1 MAEKKRRSRRSW
13 GTIKK
18 LQSGNFRPEYTH
30 EYDGI
35 RRVYSSAE
43 HGAPAT
49 FSTKLDA
56 DHWLSTIRRSI
67 ELGTW
72 TPPGTKQDHGG
83 VTVRDHATRWLAERR
98 LKPTTREDYGDMLRL
113 FVYPVLGDLKLTAV
127 TPQTV
132 RTWYAA
138 LDTGPVRKAHTYS
151 LLRTI
156 LGSAVDDEIL
166 PANPA
171 RIRGAGQ
178 SKSNR
183 EPVMLEPRDIQA
195 LADAMPAGLRA
206 SALILGWCGVRSGEL
221 RELRRRDI
229 RKGATDI
236 RVARGVT
243 YVAGKPIVSTT
254 KSQAGTRTIAVPP
267 HVRPSIL
274 GHLDEYVDSGPDA
287 LLFADVDG
295 GHLTEWK
302 YRRQFRLAATS
313 IGRPDLRIHDMRGVA
328 LTLAAMTGAS
338 LKEIMSRGGHSTPR
352 AALLYQKL
360 AAGRDAE
367 IADRLSKMAGEE

>member
-1 MAEKKRRSRRSW
+1 MATKRRRGW

-18 LQSGNFRPEYTH
+18 LQSGNFRPEFTGPDGVVH
-30 EYDGI
+30 SSSEYGQ
-35 RRVYSSAE
+35 
-43 HGAPAT
+43 PAT
-49 FSTKLDA
+49 YQTIQDA
-56 DHWLSTIRRSI
+56 DHWLSQIRRSI
-67 ELGTW
+67 DLGTW
-72 TPPGTKQDHGG
+72 TPPGAEKNFRGI
-83 VTVRDHATRWLAERR
+83 TVREYATRWLAERR
-98 LKPTTREDYGDMLRL
+98 LKPRTREDYSDMLRL
-113 FVYPVLGDLKLTAV
+113 FVYPALGDLKLKAV
-127 TPQTV
+127 TPSTV

-178 SKSNR
+178 SKSSR
-183 EPVMLEPRDIQA
+183 EPMMLEPNEIQD
-195 LADAMPAGLRA
+195 LADAMPANLRA
-206 SALILGWCGVRSGEL
+206 SALILGWCGLRSGEL
-221 RELRRRDI
+221 RELRRKDI
-229 RKGATDI
+229 RAGAIEI

-243 YVAGKPIVSTT
+243 YVGGKPIVSTT
-254 KSQAGTRTIAVPP
+254 KSSAGTRTVAVPP

-274 GHLDEYVDSGPDA
+274 GHLDEYVEPGPES
-287 LLFADVDG
+287 LLFPDVDG

-302 YRRQFRLAATS
+302 YRRQFRLAAQS

-338 LKEIMSRGGHSTPR
+338 VKELMARGGHTTPKAAMIYQR
-352 AALLYQKL
+352 AA
-360 AAGRDAE
+360 ARRDAE
-367 IADRLSKMAGEE
+367 IAARMSRMLDD